1 MRQQSLSVIIVSAG
15 NMIGAEMNVKERMKI
30 ARQMPVELPV
40 SKRTGNFREIVSGFE
55 EETAMLEAERCLQCK
70 VPKCVKGCP
79 LSNDIPGFLKYLRE
93 GEFEKAYWVVRKT
106 SSMPAVCSRVCPHEF
121 QCEGAC
127 IRGKGRGQAVAIG
140 MLERFLDDW
149 MVKNNRNKTLDC
161 MKPIG
166 KKVAIIGSGPASMS
180 VAYYLSLRGINSE
193 VFEGRSQIGGMLTL
207 GIPPFRLPRDV
218 IDREFEYLINC
229 GVKIHTN
236 TFIGR
241 DITLDDLKADGF
253 DAVFLGVGAH
263 ASKRLGLEGETET
276 HGVIPGID
284 FLRKVFTGEKVDIGK
299 KVVVVGGGNV
309 AMDVAR
315 TALRLGA
322 DEVFVLYRRTRAEMP
337 ACEDEIHHLEEEGI
351 RIEMLSAPV
360 KIIAENGRLVEI
372 ECERMELGEP
382 DSSGRR
388 RPVVQE
394 GMNYRLKVDTL
405 IPAISQIVEH
415 SVVHGKR
422 FKLTNWGTYETNP
435 ATLQTSV
442 GWIFAGG
449 DDVLGPQTIAR
460 AVYQGRVA
468 AESIEL
474 YLRGLST
481 DHDREFLCAL
491 PETVCRLDRVKY

>member
-1 MRQQSLSVIIVSAG
+1 MC
-15 NMIGAEMNVKERMKI
+15 MNAKDRMKI
-30 ARQMPVELPV
+30 ARQMPVELEV
-40 SKRTGNFREIVSGFE
+40 SKRIKTFEEITKGFE
-55 EETAMLEAERCLQCK
+55 PETAMLEAQRCLQCK
-70 VPKCVKGCP
+70 VPKCRKGCP
-79 LSNDIPGFLKYLRE
+79 LSNDIPRFLKLMRE
-93 GEFEKAYWVVRKT
+93 GRFEDAYWVVRET

-127 IRGKGRGQAVAIG
+127 IRGKGKGQPVAIG

-149 MVKNNRNKTLDC
+149 MVANEKSKMKDC
-161 MKPIG
+161 PAPMD

-180 VAYYLSLRGINSE
+180 VAYYLSLRGIACE
-193 VFEGRSQIGGMLTL
+193 VFESRSQIGGMLTL

-218 IDREFEYLINC
+218 IDKEFEFLINC

-236 TFIGR
+236 IRIGS
-241 DITLDDLKADGF
+241 DLSLDDLKAKGF

-263 ASKRLGLEGETET
+263 TSKKLGLEDEMSTD
-276 HGVIPGID
+276 GVIHGID
-284 FLRKVFTGEKVDIGK
+284 FLRRVFTGEKLDIGRR
-299 KVVVVGGGNV
+299 VVVVGGGNV
-309 AMDVAR
+309 AIDVAR

-322 DEVFVLYRRTRAEMP
+322 EDVFILYRRTRAEMP

-360 KIIAENGRLVEI
+360 KILSENGILTGI

-382 DSSGRR
+382 DVSGRR

-394 GMNYRLKVDTL
+394 GMNYKLKADTL

-415 SVVHGKR
+415 SVVEGKR
-422 FKLTNWGTYETNP
+422 FKMTNWGTYETNP

-442 GWIFAGG
+442 GWVFAGG

-474 YLRGLST
+474 YLKGLST
-481 DHDREFLCAL
+481 DHDREFVCQL
-491 PETVCRLDRVKY
+491 PETICHIGQRK